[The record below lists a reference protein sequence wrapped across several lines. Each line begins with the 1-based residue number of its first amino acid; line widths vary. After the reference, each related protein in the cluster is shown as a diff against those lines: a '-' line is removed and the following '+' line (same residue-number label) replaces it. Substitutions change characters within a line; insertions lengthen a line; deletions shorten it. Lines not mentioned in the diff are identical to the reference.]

1 MRGWIAASDGSEEP
15 GNQQAGFD
23 LRLSLPVAGHE
34 FGLYFQSFA
43 EDGSDSSTEFTT
55 KAQPSGG
62 IDTTVS
68 LLGTPVLMY
77 VEYTDSLAYCGSGRS
92 VGIGNCYYEHH
103 IYQTGMRY
111 EGRAIG
117 NLYDNDA
124 TSVVFGM
131 ISQTLERCE
140 LAVVAALCRT
150 ERGQQRCL
158 PRRTERQ
165 YSHGDL

>member
-1 MRGWIAASDGSEEP
+1 MMGWTAPMDSSEEP

-43 EDGSDSSTEFTT
+43 EDGSDSSTDFTT

-68 LLGTPVLMY
+68 LFGTPVLMY
-77 VEYTDSLAYCGSGRS
+77 AEYTDSLAYCSDGRS
-92 VGIGNCYYEHH
+92 VGIGNCYYEH
-103 IYQTGMRY
+103 YLYNTGMRY

-124 TSVVFGM
+124 TSDGLRHDFPDL
-131 ISQTLERCE
+131 QRCE

-150 ERGQQRCL
+150 EQ
-158 PRRTERQ
+158 
-165 YSHGDL
+165 